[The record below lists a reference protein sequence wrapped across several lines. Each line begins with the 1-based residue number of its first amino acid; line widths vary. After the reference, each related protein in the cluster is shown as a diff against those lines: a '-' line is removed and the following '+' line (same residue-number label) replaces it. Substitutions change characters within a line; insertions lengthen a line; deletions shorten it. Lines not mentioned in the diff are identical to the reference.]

1 MDNQNNTVDNAI
13 RLVGESFAPG
23 ASLLMDGNIL
33 SGAAH
38 LLVGMWSRAVLGPLG
53 LGLVMANSYATS
65 TTGKN
70 LLQQFTKGGP
80 KGELESE
87 PAKSEPEPAKSDS
100 IIIVETSHAP
110 KDSKN
115 SWDGK

>member
-1 MDNQNNTVDNAI
+1 MDKQNNTVDNAI

-70 LLQQFTKGGP
+70 LLKQFTKDGP

-87 PAKSEPEPAKSDS
+87 PESEPAKSDS

-115 SWDGK
+115 SWDEK